1 MKKVIISVL
10 MVCLIVTTAFASRS
24 TEDTRAWFDANNIA
38 LCAVLENARVFK
50 HSLQH
55 KELETLAS

>member
-10 MVCLIVTTAFASRS
+10 MVCLIATTAFASGS

-38 LCAVLENARVFK
+38 DE
-50 HSLQH
+50 S
-55 KELETLAS
+55 